1 MPTIFGGGNRVL
13 ESSAIPEAEFLDST
27 DICFLCL
34 VDGKLVM
41 LLWMTGDT
49 RRKFMSGAPSL
60 LGRTGLWPATG
71 FLGDAFSK

>member
-1 MPTIFGGGNRVL
+1 LGGGNRVL
-13 ESSAIPEAEFLDST
+13 ESRAIPDAELLDST
-27 DICFLCL
+27 DNCFLCL

-49 RRKFMSGAPSL
+49 RRRFMSGVPSL

-71 FLGDAFSK
+71 FPGDAFSK